1 MTVIN
6 VKALTSSALA
16 ALVLAAQ
23 SPAASAEELQNIAD
37 IAAAAEEFA
46 LSQLTNAVYTDISV
60 DAGTLDPRLRMQQCD
75 QTLEAFSTNSG
86 IRAGRTTVG
95 VRCLGTRSWTLYVP
109 LQISASVNVVTLR
122 APLQRGAVLSEG
134 DLAVIAKSFAT
145 LPPQYITDLNDV
157 LGKELTRNLGADTVV
172 APQMLK
178 EHPVISKGQEVV
190 IIAGSSNFEVKMAGT
205 ALQNGA
211 PGERINVKNNNS
223 GRTVQ
228 AIIVNDNTVRV
239 QL

>member
-1 MTVIN
+1 MTANN
-6 VKALTSSALA
+6 VKALTAKALA
-16 ALVLAAQ
+16 TLLLAAQ
-23 SPAASAEELQNIAD
+23 LPVASADELQNIAD
-37 IAAAAEEFA
+37 IAAVAEEFA
-46 LSQLTNAVYTDISV
+46 LSQLANAVYTDISV

-75 QTLEAFSTNSG
+75 QQLEAFSTNSG
-86 IRAGRTTVG
+86 VRAGRTTVG
-95 VRCLGTRSWTLYVP
+95 VRCVGTRSWTLYVP
-109 LQISASVNVVTLR
+109 LQINASVNVVTLR
-122 APLQRGAVLSEG
+122 SPLQRGAVLSEQ
-134 DLAVIAKSFAT
+134 DLVVITKPFAT
-145 LPPQYITDLNDV
+145 LPPQYVSDLNDV
-157 LGKELTRNLGADTVV
+157 LGKELTRNLGADTVL

-190 IIAGSSNFEVKMAGT
+190 ILASSPNFEVKMAGT

-228 AIIVNDNTVRV
+228 AIIVNNNTVRV